1 MPSLCPLANLTFDD
15 LHLETKKPPVT
26 TVPPDAS
33 IARCLEFMKQRDS
46 IIVPIKGRS
55 GISPIAAVVS
65 VSDIVGYI
73 LKTGGVDGLD
83 KVDLEKETIENVE
96 TLGLGDEEEESY
108 RIWERDFRD
117 TLEATMVA
125 FARGIH
131 RALITDAMGAK
142 NPYLLTQSDIIRHVH
157 AHPESVTPSIDLDL
171 PIKVSLLKPLTAQ
184 KHVVTMRDRDTAI
197 QGFAILREKK
207 VAALPVVNDNG
218 LIVAN
223 LSASDLRGI
232 TRIGLTELEKP
243 VLEYLKSKSS
253 TGQIKTPVVCT
264 PDHTLRDIIGFLVGN
279 HIHRVWVVETLEDL
293 RPIGVVSQSDII
305 ASFVGV
311 QAQ

>member
-33 IARCLEFMKQRDS
+33 IARCLEFMKERDS
-46 IIVPIKGRS
+46 IIVPIQGRS
-55 GISPIAAVVS
+55 SISRIAAVVG
-65 VSDIVGYI
+65 VSDVLGYI
-73 LKTGGVDGLD
+73 LKNGGVDGLD

-117 TLEATMVA
+117 TLEAASFTESFLRPMTNE
-125 FARGIH
+125 FT
-131 RALITDAMGAK
+131 LLK
-142 NPYLLTQSDIIRHVH
+142 PYLLTQSDIIRHVH

-197 QGFAILREKK
+197 QGFAIMREKK

-232 TRIGLTELEKP
+232 TRTGLTELEKP
-243 VLEYLKSKSS
+243 VLEYLKHKTSS
-253 TGQIKTPVVCT
+253 GQIKTPVVCT
-264 PDHTLRDIIGFLVGN
+264 PDHTLRDILGLLVGN